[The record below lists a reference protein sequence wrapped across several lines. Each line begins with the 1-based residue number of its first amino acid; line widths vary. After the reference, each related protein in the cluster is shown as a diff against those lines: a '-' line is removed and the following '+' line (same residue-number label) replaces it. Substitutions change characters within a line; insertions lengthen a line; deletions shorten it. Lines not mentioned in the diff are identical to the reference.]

1 MGQGNSTAFLQ
12 IAGDALGQENA
23 AIELVQPDTSRS
35 LPSGSAAASRTTY
48 TYGNAL
54 IRACALL
61 KEKLIGWTALVLM
74 ADDPADL
81 ELLPGRVRY
90 RRNGKE
96 LSLKALAAVIPAEE
110 RTCTSQF
117 IMPVAKD
124 ALDTG
129 KDFFIGFPH
138 LLFSHAAHLA
148 YVEVDELTGL
158 IEVKDYLAVTE
169 AGRILNPQGFEQQ
182 VQGAVAQG
190 IGYALSEEV
199 LLKEGRIL
207 TPNLSTYII
216 PGALDI
222 PEIRSLPVET
232 YEASGPHG
240 MKGVGEVGV
249 NGPLPAIAN
258 AVAGACGI
266 RIVQAPLK
274 PERILSAM
282 ARSGGTP

>member
-1 MGQGNSTAFLQ
+1 
-12 IAGDALGQENA
+12 
-23 AIELVQPDTSRS
+23 
-35 LPSGSAAASRTTY
+35 
-48 TYGNAL
+48 
-54 IRACALL
+54 
-61 KEKLIGWTALVLM
+61 
-74 ADDPADL
+74 
-81 ELLPGRVRY
+81 
-90 RRNGKE
+90 
-96 LSLKALAAVIPAEE
+96 
-110 RTCTSQF
+110 
-117 IMPVAKD
+117 MPVAKD

-129 KDFFIGFPH
+129 KGFLIGFPH

-158 IEVKDYLAVTE
+158 IEIKDYLAVTE

-199 LLKEGRIL
+199 VLKEGRIL
-207 TPNLSTYII
+207 TPNLSTYFI
-216 PGALDI
+216 PGAGAS

-240 MKGVGEVGV
+240 MKGAGEVGV

-282 ARSGGTP
+282 GRSGGAP